1 MNLKKNA
8 YETKSQR
15 HKGNTLIY
23 SELYFK
29 MNLLILF
36 INLIF

>member
-1 MNLKKNA
+1 MKQNLRDIGKYTN
-8 YETKSQR
+8 
-15 HKGNTLIY
+15 IY